1 VTRDGWLDIAFR
13 GMDSNAVDAQ
23 PSINKSGWTSIY
35 FLISI
40 VVLSFI
46 WLSTIVAVVC
56 EHYKRASKLNG
67 ETHMLTPEQQEWA
80 EVLRIKRREAELRML
95 DDDATNAP
103 RFFLR
108 KAAFVAAYHPRFE
121 SFIIA
126 SILLNAVFMA
136 SYHEGQSMWYSDT
149 QRAAN
154 VFFAWI
160 FLLELTLK
168 MIALFPRRFFAESW
182 NRFDFIIVMAS
193 IPDLAGADFLGT
205 TVLRVIR
212 LGRVLRLFKQA
223 KGLRAVFD
231 TCLNSVESAFN
242 VIFLIFMLMFV
253 YAVLG
258 MSLFGDYETVESLR
272 TGRVE
277 NFRSFGSS
285 LMVLLRVIT
294 RDEWKRIMIDTMKCE
309 YNLDGVAANC
319 TRVFVPAIYFTSFIL
334 IGAYFLLSLIIA
346 VILNKFTEN
355 AANEGLLSTANIF
368 VTIRRK
374 LLLDMFT
381 SKMKMKVQTLSQPRA
396 DPRRGG
402 ATRRRGK

>member
-1 VTRDGWLDIAFR
+1 
-13 GMDSNAVDAQ
+13 MDSNAVDAQ

-95 DDDATNAP
+95 DDDTTNAP
-103 RFFLR
+103 RFFVR

-126 SILLNAVFMA
+126 CILLNAVFMA

-149 QRAAN
+149 QRATN